1 MKKKTSLKKRFR
13 YWLDFRM
20 AKGTASMVKLLLTT
34 VLSSVT
40 IVTILVLVFNLYK
53 EGKTSTRIVTIVTEL
68 KTVVSNSLTILA
80 VPLAILKSS
89 Q

>member
-1 MKKKTSLKKRFR
+1 MPVKIIPVRPSIVYRIIYNKVPESDDGKDEDIAERILSQKTAIGLFPS
-13 YWLDFRM
+13 
-20 AKGTASMVKLLLTT
+20 
-34 VLSSVT
+34 
-40 IVTILVLVFNLYK
+40 LYK
-53 EGKTSTRIVTIVTEL
+53 LKTSTRIVTIVTEL